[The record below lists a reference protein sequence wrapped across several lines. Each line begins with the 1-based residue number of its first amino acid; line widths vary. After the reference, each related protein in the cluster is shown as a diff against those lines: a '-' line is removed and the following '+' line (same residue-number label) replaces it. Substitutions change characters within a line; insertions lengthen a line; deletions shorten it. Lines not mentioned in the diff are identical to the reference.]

1 VSKIRQYFS
10 PLTYTIYAIIGTLL
24 EQGALVIIVRWWL
37 PQFDIHISWWVT
49 GILMCLLLMYSFYT
63 YRMGRQAL
71 LRKSP
76 VYPDTIIGSEGVV
89 ATPLD
94 PTGYVKVKGELWK
107 ATSASD
113 MEIGDRIVVTKIDG
127 IRLIVVPESKMRK
140 EPLHNR

>member
-1 VSKIRQYFS
+1 MSKIGEYFS
-10 PLTYTIYAIIGTLL
+10 PLTYTIYSIIGTLL
-24 EQGALVIIVRWWL
+24 EQGALVIILRWWL
-37 PQFDIHISWWVT
+37 PQLGIHISWWVT
-49 GILMCLLLMYSFYT
+49 GILMSLLLMYSFYT

-76 VYPDTIIGSEGVV
+76 VYPDTIVGSEGVV

-113 MEIGDRIVVTKIDG
+113 LEIGERIVVTKIDG
-127 IRLIVVPESKMRK
+127 IRLVVVPEAQRKK
-140 EPLHNR
+140 EPQHNR

>member
-1 VSKIRQYFS
+1 VSKIRQYFR
-10 PLTYTIYAIIGTLL
+10 PLNYTIYAIIGTLL
-24 EQGALVIIVRWWL
+24 EQSALVIIVRWWL

-107 ATSASD
+107 ATSASEL
-113 MEIGDRIVVTKIDG
+113 EIGDRIVVTKIDG
-127 IRLIVVPESKMRK
+127 IRLIVVPESKMKK
-140 EPLHNR
+140 EPQHNR

>member
-1 VSKIRQYFS
+1 MSKIREYFS
-10 PLTYTIYAIIGTLL
+10 PLNYTIYAIIGTLL

-49 GILMCLLLMYSFYT
+49 GILMFLLLMYSFYT
-63 YRMGRQAL
+63 YHMGRRAL
-71 LRKSP
+71 LQKSP

-107 ATSASD
+107 ATSESD
-113 MEIGDRIVVTKIDG
+113 LEIGDRVVVTKIDG
-127 IRLIVVPESKMRK
+127 IRLVVEPESLGKK
-140 EPLHNR
+140 ELQ